1 MKFVKFVMKIVYN
14 VLLMN
19 VINVKMDI
27 MYKIKIVLLVNKIVY
42 YVHHKNVINV
52 SVHIKHI
59 KINVFYVK

>member
-1 MKFVKFVMKIVYN
+1 MNLVKLVMKIVFN

-42 YVHHKNVINV
+42 HVHNKNVINV
-52 SVHIKHI
+52 
-59 KINVFYVK
+59 

>member
-1 MKFVKFVMKIVYN
+1 MKIVYN